1 MAEKILETSQGKVK
15 VNEENKIVFPNGIYA
30 FEDLKNFYILQMD
43 DENVFQLLQSED
55 KQEIAFIIVNPY
67 LFKKD
72 YVLNIREEDL
82 KEIGI
87 KDSQCAE
94 KSLSVYAIVTVT
106 ESSMTANLLGPLVIN
121 MDQKS
126 GKQALALNE
135 EYSTKHDIL
144 EELNANENNKMSE
157 AIGVSVG

>member
-30 FEDLKNFYILQMD
+30 F
-43 DENVFQLLQSED
+43 
-55 KQEIAFIIVNPY
+55 
-67 LFKKD
+67 
-72 YVLNIREEDL
+72 EDL